1 MISLLVPWASCSLV
15 TGIQSDRFGGC
26 YHLLKCTVLHS
37 PACVCATMCFKGARG
52 FLVTKNDYRLPAF
65 VLFGKLFLHSV
76 LLVCNRSETSLKPKE
91 PNVQVAFL
99 FGFFFIP
106 GNGDG
111 SGHVKGRPLH
121 MWGFLGYSWV
131 SEKSSFNAN
140 GYIAS

>member
-15 TGIQSDRFGGC
+15 TGIKSDCFGGC
-26 YHLLKCTVLHS
+26 CHLLKRTVLHS

-99 FGFFFIP
+99 FGFFF
-106 GNGDG
+106 
-111 SGHVKGRPLH
+111 
-121 MWGFLGYSWV
+121 YSWEWGWEWACEGQAPSHVGFPGLFFGVRKV
-131 SEKSSFNAN
+131 SL
-140 GYIAS
+140 

>member
-1 MISLLVPWASCSLV
+1 M
-15 TGIQSDRFGGC
+15 
-26 YHLLKCTVLHS
+26 
-37 PACVCATMCFKGARG
+37 
-52 FLVTKNDYRLPAF
+52 
-65 VLFGKLFLHSV
+65 
-76 LLVCNRSETSLKPKE
+76 
-91 PNVQVAFL
+91 QVAFL
-99 FGFFFIP
+99 FGFFFFP